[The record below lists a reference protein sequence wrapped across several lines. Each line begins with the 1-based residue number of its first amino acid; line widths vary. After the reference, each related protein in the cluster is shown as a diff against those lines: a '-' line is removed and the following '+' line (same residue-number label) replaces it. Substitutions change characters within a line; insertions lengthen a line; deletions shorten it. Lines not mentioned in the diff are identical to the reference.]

1 MTLPLYVL
9 TFWMETVLSMFRFL
23 LPFYLLQLAAS
34 TFEVGLV
41 IGAFGLTVAISA
53 IPLGY
58 LSDRIG
64 RMHMVT
70 LGFVFI
76 AISAFVVASRT
87 NIYELLPA
95 YIFMGFAMACASPS
109 LDASIADNIQMSR
122 VGAAMGRLASSIQMG
137 IALGPAMAGFIAASM
152 GIVSTLYVAALFS
165 LVLFVMLP
173 FASRILRNSGSKEK
187 HVKRNHV
194 LPVNKG
200 TVVGWGGFFASF
212 IIWGG
217 IAAFVPIYAAAGGLE
232 ISIIGMI
239 FSIQAAVAFVARI
252 PLGELVD
259 RLRQERRLI
268 IIGVVIAS
276 LTVSLMGY
284 LSGAVMILVAM
295 IVISLAR
302 STINVSSLA
311 VVARSA
317 SQDDRGAAMG
327 AGSSSRNMGNAIGPI
342 LMGAILGFEGYVV
355 AFSLLGLS
363 ALAIL
368 SAVIVGISLVVGRHH
383 NVISFL

>member
-1 MTLPLYVL
+1 
-9 TFWMETVLSMFRFL
+9 METVLSMFRFL

-64 RMHMVT
+64 RMRMVT
-70 LGFVFI
+70 VGLVLI

-87 NIYELLPA
+87 SIYELLPA
-95 YIFMGFAMACASPS
+95 YVFMGFAMACASPS
-109 LDASIADNIQMSR
+109 LDASVADNIQMSR

-137 IALGPAMAGFIAASM
+137 ISLGPAMAGLIAASM

-165 LVLFVMLP
+165 LVLFALLP
-173 FASRILRNSGSKEK
+173 FASRLLQNSGSKEK
-187 HVKRNHV
+187 RVKQAHV

-252 PLGELVD
+252 PLGGLVD
-259 RLRQERRLI
+259 RLRQERKLI
-268 IIGVVIAS
+268 IIGVVVAS
-276 LTVSLMGY
+276 LTVSLMGH

-317 SQDDRGAAMG
+317 SKDDRGAAMG
-327 AGSSSRNMGNAIGPI
+327 AASSSRNMGNAIGPI
-342 LMGAILGFEGYVV
+342 LMGAILGFQGYVV

-363 ALAIL
+363 ALVIL
-368 SAVIVGISLVVGRHH
+368 SGVLVGLVLVARRHH
-383 NVISFL
+383 RVISFL